1 MSDKELVKGLSN
13 RILGF
18 FRRIVTYE
26 DLTFSGVSVNNELEI
41 TRLKFSYENG
51 YGTLRVEPDGIYDF
65 PYNDSSK
72 RLMRAESFED
82 LYNKIP
88 ELSIPPLPEN

>member
-1 MSDKELVKGLSN
+1 MSDKELVKGLSD

-18 FRRIVTYE
+18 FRRIVAYE
-26 DLTFSGVSVNNELEI
+26 DLTFSGVSVNRELEI
-41 TRLKFSYENG
+41 TRLKFSYGNG
-51 YGTLRVEPDGIYDF
+51 YGTLRVEPDGICDI

-88 ELSIPPLPEN
+88 ELPILPLPEN